1 LPEFT
6 CPLCGLNHSTRH
18 YDPESLPL
26 DILAPN
32 RIGLGRGNGT
42 RITGRYSILGDD
54 DISPKIGKRVLDL
67 CVFFV
72 EKNLIRVS
80 DLKARLKI
88 KDGAV
93 DVRSFARMREDYEA
107 LKVELE
113 DAGRNV
119 TREYA
124 RAENLLTMNK
134 SIREEVNRKNLEL
147 NTLKGNLSVRG
158 KALDECEAHVQNCNE
173 KLDDLVDE
181 IEERTDLVIG
191 AYESPIDFIMD
202 SVKKLLEDLEVLK
215 TGDDE

>member
-1 LPEFT
+1 MPEFT

-18 YDPESLPL
+18 YDPDSLPL

-42 RITGRYSILGDD
+42 RITGRYSILGDN
-54 DISPKIGKRVLDL
+54 DISPKIGKRLLDL

-72 EKNLIRVS
+72 EKNLINIS
-80 DLKARLKI
+80 DLKARLRI
-88 KDGAV
+88 KDSEV
-93 DVRSFARMREDYEA
+93 DARSFARMREDYEA

-113 DAGRNV
+113 DAGRSV
-119 TREYA
+119 TREYT
-124 RAENLLTMNK
+124 RAENLLTVNK
-134 SIREEVNRKNLEL
+134 SIREEVNRKNLEI
-147 NTLKGNLSVRG
+147 NTLKGNYSVRG
-158 KALDECEAHVQNCNE
+158 RALDECEAHVQNCNE
-173 KLDDLVDE
+173 KLDDLVTE

-191 AYESPIDFIMD
+191 ADESSIEFIMD